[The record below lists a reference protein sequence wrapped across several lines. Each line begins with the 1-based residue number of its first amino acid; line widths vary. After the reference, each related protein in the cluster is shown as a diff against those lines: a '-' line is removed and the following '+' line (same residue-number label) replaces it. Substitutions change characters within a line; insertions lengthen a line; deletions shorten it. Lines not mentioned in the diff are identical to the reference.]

1 MTDDLHLS
9 IVPSDPDGA
18 LLHSALQKALIPP
31 VLPDGFRA
39 HVLANVL
46 NDRLQEVELRR
57 KALERE
63 HAQALQQLRRGHV
76 LLQRDT
82 LALIAAC
89 AFAAGACA
97 NLAVPWLRDALGLD
111 SAVTMPAIAL
121 MIGLIAGASVW
132 VERFGK
138 PGALFGVGQN

>member
-63 HAQALQQLRRGHV
+63 HAQALQ
-76 LLQRDT
+76 
-82 LALIAAC
+82 ALIAAC